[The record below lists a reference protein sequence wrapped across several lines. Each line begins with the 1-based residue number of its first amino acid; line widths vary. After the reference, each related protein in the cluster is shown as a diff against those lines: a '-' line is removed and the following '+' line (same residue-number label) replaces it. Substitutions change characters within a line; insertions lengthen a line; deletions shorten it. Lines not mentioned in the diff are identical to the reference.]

1 LARVTVRLYA
11 DLRAA
16 AGKDEVE
23 IDARSVKDLVDA
35 LVSKFG
41 TPLREALLNQDG
53 KLEEFYRIYVN
64 KRIVA
69 EDELDKMLLVDGD
82 VVQMFPP
89 VAGGIGTD
97 LPTYGFIK
105 ENLRAAH
112 FNVLEFGQRWVL

>member
-1 LARVTVRLYA
+1 MARVIVRLYA

-23 IDARSVKDLVDA
+23 IDARSVKDLVDT
-35 LVSKFG
+35 LVTKFG

-69 EDELDKMLLVDGD
+69 EDELDKMLLADGD
-82 VVQMFPP
+82 IVQMFPP

-97 LPTYGFIK
+97 LPTHGFIK
-105 ENLRAAH
+105 ESLRVAQ
-112 FNVLEFGQRWVL
+112 FNVLELSQRWIL

>member
-1 LARVTVRLYA
+1 MARVIVRLYA

-69 EDELDKMLLVDGD
+69 EDELDKTLLVDGD

-89 VAGGIGTD
+89 VAGGIGID
-97 LPTYGFIK
+97 LLMYGFVK
-105 ENLRAAH
+105 ENFRAAH

>member
-1 LARVTVRLYA
+1 LARVIVRLYA

-23 IDARSVKDLVDA
+23 IDVRSVKDLVDT
-35 LVSKFG
+35 LVTKFG

-64 KRIVA
+64 KRIVT
-69 EDELDKMLLVDGD
+69 EDKLNETLLADGD

-97 LPTYGFIK
+97 LPTHGFIK
-105 ENLRAAH
+105 ESLRVAPL
-112 FNVLEFGQRWVL
+112 NVLELAQRWIL

>member
-1 LARVTVRLYA
+1 LARVIVRLYA

-69 EDELDKMLLVDGD
+69 EDELDKTLLVDGD

-89 VAGGIGTD
+89 VAGGIGAD

-112 FNVLEFGQRWVL
+112 FNVLEFG

>member
-1 LARVTVRLYA
+1 MARVIVRLYA

-53 KLEEFYRIYVN
+53 ELEEFYRIYVN

-69 EDELDKMLLVDGD
+69 EDELDKMLLADGD
-82 VVQMFPP
+82 IAQMFPP
-89 VAGGIGTD
+89 VAGGIETD
-97 LPTYGFIK
+97 LPTHGFIK
-105 ENLRAAH
+105 ESLRVAQ
-112 FNVLEFGQRWVL
+112 FNVLELAQRWIL